1 VSDLS
6 FSCPYCDTQTEIP
19 EDIWYYT
26 CASCG
31 KRLDLASQ
39 FAFLR
44 GLEAFKEG
52 QDIWVKM
59 LPRKRRIPGYEQD
72 RKAISLFM
80 EAYSSLQVAFKAD
93 LADTQRALGV
103 QMMSSMV
110 NEFIQRNMIST
121 FEMSYW
127 NSLLVEQNSQKEYD
141 QLKEKLSGQKGPL
154 DFLLNLRTRSRQ
166 KRLVKALAELDQ
178 RIRALEKKIEF
189 IDVPRARSRSW
200 VP

>member
-1 VSDLS
+1 MSDLP
-6 FSCPYCDTQTEIP
+6 FSCPYCETRLEIP
-19 EDIWYYT
+19 EDVWYFT
-26 CASCG
+26 CINCS

-59 LPRKRRIPGYEQD
+59 LPRKRRVPGNELD
-72 RKAISLFM
+72 RKAINLFM
-80 EAYSSLQVAFKAD
+80 EAYSSFQVAFKAD
-93 LADTQRALGV
+93 LADSQRALGV

-127 NSLLVEQNSQKEYD
+127 NSLLVEQNSQKEYTE
-141 QLKEKLSGQKGPL
+141 LKEKLSNPKGPL
-154 DFLLNLRTRSRQ
+154 AFFLRMRWRARQ
-166 KRLVKALAELDQ
+166 KRLLNAMTDLDHK
-178 RIRALEKKIEF
+178 IRALEKKIEF
-189 IDVPRARSRSW
+189 VDIPRARSRSW